1 MNKIAFFLT
10 LAQNGLKVAANFLHS
25 KAKKEVAEGKLEEC
39 KKSESLADIL
49 DAADAGIQ
57 NYLINSED

>member
-1 MNKIAFFLT
+1 MNKIALFLT

-25 KAKKEVAEGKLEEC
+25 KAKKEVADGKVEDG
-39 KKSESLADIL
+39 KKSEALADIL

-57 NYLINSED
+57 SYLLNSED